1 MNGLNEQQLAFLQ
14 QFGFDAELFARW
26 QSDVAAGRLSLAS
39 NAVTGDLLAPPPGS
53 IQKLPSKSP
62 NFWSVDQ
69 LARTR
74 SSVGRSFRS
83 VSSPFMVS
91 LETRKPDSSN
101 SGMGMKLAR
110 EPLSMAWKRR
120 KNSSSSSALLAWSS
134 ACS

>member
-1 MNGLNEQQLAFLQ
+1 MHSRG
-14 QFGFDAELFARW
+14 ELITELVWESGMFPTWLMLILRF
-26 QSDVAAGRLSLAS
+26 SSTTS
-39 NAVTGDLLAPPPGS
+39 S

-91 LETRKPDSSN
+91 LDTRKPDSSN
-101 SGMGMKLAR
+101 SGMGMKLAS

-120 KNSSSSSALLAWSS
+120 KNSSSSRALLAWSS